1 MLEEGIDPFADLRV
15 QKTEIESKVASLQK
29 NIEQSHTAMRSMYL
43 DKVKGIISASEY
55 ADHVLALSEEKSDY
69 EKQVTELTEH
79 IEQIEATLSI
89 HNNKKLIT
97 SQYVGTRT
105 LSKEMVSILIDY
117 ILVGRKDPLTKET
130 PVEIH
135 WNF

>member
-1 MLEEGIDPFADLRV
+1 MR
-15 QKTEIESKVASLQK
+15 
-29 NIEQSHTAMRSMYL
+29 AMYM
-43 DKVKGIISASEY
+43 DKVKGNISESEY
-55 ADHVLALSEEKSDY
+55 VEQSVKVTEEKISF
-69 EKQVTELTEH
+69 EKQVTELTEQLA
-79 IEQIEATLSI
+79 QIQTTLAI
-89 HNNKKLIT
+89 HDNKKLIT
-97 SQYVGTRT
+97 SQYVGTRN

>member
-1 MLEEGIDPFADLRV
+1 
-15 QKTEIESKVASLQK
+15 
-29 NIEQSHTAMRSMYL
+29 MYL
-43 DKVKGIISASEY
+43 DKIKGIITSSEY
-55 ADHVLALSEEKSDY
+55 ANHVLTISEEKSDF
-69 EKQVTELTEH
+69 EKQIVELTEH
-79 IEQIEATLSI
+79 IEQIEKTLAI
-89 HNNKKLIT
+89 HDNKKRLA

>member
-1 MLEEGIDPFADLRV
+1 
-15 QKTEIESKVASLQK
+15 
-29 NIEQSHTAMRSMYL
+29 MRQL
-43 DKVKGIISASEY
+43 FVVK
-55 ADHVLALSEEKSDY
+55 EKSDF
-69 EKQVTELTEH
+69 ERQIIEFNEH
-79 IEQIEATLSI
+79 IEQIETTLAI
-89 HNNKKLIT
+89 HDNKKLLA
-97 SQYVGTRT
+97 SQYTGTRI

>member
-1 MLEEGIDPFADLRV
+1 M
-15 QKTEIESKVASLQK
+15 
-29 NIEQSHTAMRSMYL
+29 

-89 HNNKKLIT
+89 HNNKKLIA
-97 SQYVGTRT
+97 SQYVGTRI